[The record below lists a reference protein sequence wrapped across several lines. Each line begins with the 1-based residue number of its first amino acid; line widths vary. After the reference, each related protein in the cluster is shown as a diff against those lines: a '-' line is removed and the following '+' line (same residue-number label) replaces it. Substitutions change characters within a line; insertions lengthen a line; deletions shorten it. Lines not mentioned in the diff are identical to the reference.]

1 MAQELSG
8 KLKFDILDEL
18 YEKNEQLLKDKEAK
32 IKFLEDKLTS
42 IKVKELRFDDIS
54 RGS

>member
-32 IKFLEDKLTS
+32 IKFLEDQAYQYQSKGTS
-42 IKVKELRFDDIS
+42 I
-54 RGS
+54 